1 MFWGPKNT
9 KNQPP
14 KGESREPEFEPV
26 GGREEE
32 FKAATIIAE
41 GTYLN
46 GRIEVKN
53 HTLFVDGK
61 IEGGIYADHAVIIGE
76 KGVVSHKMKGE
87 QISVSGRF
95 EGEIDCDWIEIKRR
109 GEVKGEISCNQL
121 VIERGGVFE
130 GKNHLKIPIPRPE
143 FGKVPVNGI
152 APVAE
157 NQAGEEVAEE

>member
-1 MFWGPKNT
+1 MFWGPKNS
-9 KNQPP
+9 KNQPS
-14 KGESREPEFEPV
+14 KGESRELELEPMK
-26 GGREEE
+26 GREPE

-53 HTLFVDGK
+53 QILFVDGK
-61 IEGGIYADHAVIIGE
+61 IEGGIYADISVIIGE
-76 KGVVSHKMKGE
+76 KGKVSHKIKGG
-87 QISVSGRF
+87 QISVSGQF
-95 EGEIDCDWIEIKRR
+95 KGEIDCDWIEIKRK

-143 FGKVPVNGI
+143 FGKVPVNGV
-152 APVAE
+152 AQVAE
-157 NQAGEEVAEE
+157 DQTGEGVVEE